1 MSNHLRVLGVNI
13 DHVATIRQARRSSY
27 PDPVTAAALAELA
40 GANQITC
47 HLRSDRRHI
56 QDLDITRLRDI
67 VQTQLNVEI
76 ANTEEMLSIVVPIL
90 AAHPW
95 RHRITLVPE
104 RPEEITTEGGLN
116 VEKYEK
122 ELENTINYIHQHKIH
137 VSLFIDPK
145 PEQVKIS
152 KKIGAE
158 QIEINTAVYAEGDL
172 NDLRRIKCA
181 CQIAE
186 ELSLEIAAGH
196 GLTHHNLPL
205 LVKNIPEIME
215 YNIGHSVV
223 SRAIFCGLEQA
234 VRDILNI
241 IEK

>member
-1 MSNHLRVLGVNI
+1 MQSNLKILGVNI
-13 DHVATIRQARRSSY
+13 DHVATIRQARQSSY

-40 GANQITC
+40 GAHQITC
-47 HLRSDRRHI
+47 HLRADRRHI
-56 QDLDITRLRDI
+56 QDQDLMRLRDI

-76 ANTEEMLSIVVPIL
+76 ANTEEMLSIVVPLL
-90 AAHPW
+90 AIHPW

-116 VEKYEK
+116 VEKYEI
-122 ELENTINYIHQHKIH
+122 ELKKTIETIHNNKIY

-145 PEQVKIS
+145 VEHVKIA

-172 NDLRRIKCA
+172 QDLTRIKQA
-181 CQIAE
+181 CLTAE
-186 ELSLEIAAGH
+186 NLNLEIAAGH

-205 LVKNIPEIME
+205 LVKNIPQIME

-223 SRAIFCGLEQA
+223 SRSVFYGLDQA
-234 VRDILNI
+234 VKDLLNI

>member
-1 MSNHLRVLGVNI
+1 MQNNIRVLGVNI
-13 DHVATIRQARRSSY
+13 DHVATVRQARRSPY

-40 GANQITC
+40 GAHQITC
-47 HLRSDRRHI
+47 HLRADRRHI
-56 QDLDITRLRDI
+56 QDHDIVRLRDI

-76 ANTEEMLSIVVPIL
+76 ANTEEMLSIVIPIL

-95 RHRITLVPE
+95 RHRVTLVPE

-116 VEKYEK
+116 VEKYENDLK
-122 ELENTINYIHQHKIH
+122 KAITRLHEHKIH
-137 VSLFIDPK
+137 VSLFVDPK
-145 PEQVKIS
+145 PEHVKIS

-158 QIEINTAVYAEGDL
+158 QIEINTAVYADGDS
-172 NDLRRIKCA
+172 NDLERIKQA
-181 CQIAE
+181 CVIAE
-186 ELSLEIAAGH
+186 NLNLEIAAGH

-234 VRDILNI
+234 VKDILNI

>member
-1 MSNHLRVLGVNI
+1 MKKNLRCLGVNI
-13 DHVATIRQARRSSY
+13 DHVATIRQARRSPY
-27 PDPVTAAALAELA
+27 PDPVTAAAFAELA
-40 GANQITC
+40 GAHQITC
-47 HLRSDRRHI
+47 HLRADRRHI
-56 QDLDITRLRDI
+56 QDHDLIRLRDI

-76 ANTEEMLSIVVPIL
+76 ANTEEMLSIVIPIL
-90 AAHPW
+90 AIHPW

-116 VEKYEK
+116 VEKYEQDLIK
-122 ELENTINYIHQHKIH
+122 SIHYIHGNKIH

-145 PEQVKIS
+145 PEQVKIA
-152 KKIGAE
+152 KKIGAK

-172 NDLRRIKCA
+172 NDLKRIKQA
-181 CQIAE
+181 CLIAE
-186 ELSLEIAAGH
+186 DLQLEIAAGH

-223 SRAIFCGLEQA
+223 SQAIFYGLEKS
-234 VRDILNI
+234 VKDLLNI